1 LQVGYTKNNNF
12 YEIEPGIVQK
22 VFMHPTDPFTG
33 KVDPDWPVV
42 YFTKEDGTQDTK
54 PNLEFIGAV
63 RVRLLHSHNAGTFLN
78 KLVRPISL
86 HMTQYPVVGE
96 LVNVANYGDKYY
108 YSNPLNIYN
117 RVFSNRLDNYVGD
130 GKVIDEKMLY
140 NRPIFADSGDTVF
153 QGRFGQSMHF
163 GSDEEYISPFV
174 KITAGQNSNPND
186 DTEYDIGNKN
196 QDISFP
202 HIEDLNN
209 DDASILLTTRGHVD
223 LINAAPS
230 LNKPKIFGP
239 HSSIVTNAGSIAIN
253 AKHGDIFHF
262 AKNTINLAANQSIS
276 LEAPK
281 GNIYLGAASDYADN
295 PAVKGKE
302 LKALLNEIVVS
313 VKAFA
318 TNINDVPEGEGG
330 VPESVKTSA
339 EKLAKDMA
347 ILQGQ
352 LEEERPKFL
361 SKRVFMVSDLN
372 PDNEEDKELEEF
384 YKAYMDAEFKWEDVE
399 WPEIKEVKDEYYEVE
414 KITNVAGV
422 RG

>member
-1 LQVGYTKNNNF
+1 MQVGYTKNNNF

-153 QGRFGQSMHF
+153 QGRFGQSIHLD
-163 GSDEEYISPFV
+163 GHQNKSSIKISSHDDEEKDGAFRKE
-174 KITAGQNSNPND
+174 KID
-186 DTEYDIGNKN
+186 
-196 QDISFP
+196 
-202 HIEDLNN
+202 N
-209 DDASILLTTRGHVD
+209 DDASIYLLSRGMSDKFDGQDVNGKKV
-223 LINAAPS
+223 LIKSN
-230 LNKPKIFGP
+230 G
-239 HSSIVTNAGSIAIN
+239 
-253 AKHGDIFHF
+253 
-262 AKNTINLAANQSIS
+262 
-276 LEAPK
+276 
-281 GNIYLGAASDYADN
+281 
-295 PAVKGKE
+295 
-302 LKALLNEIVVS
+302 
-313 VKAFA
+313 
-318 TNINDVPEGEGG
+318 
-330 VPESVKTSA
+330 
-339 EKLAKDMA
+339 
-347 ILQGQ
+347 IL
-352 LEEERPKFL
+352 
-361 SKRVFMVSDLN
+361 
-372 PDNEEDKELEEF
+372 
-384 YKAYMDAEFKWEDVE
+384 
-399 WPEIKEVKDEYYEVE
+399 
-414 KITNVAGV
+414 
-422 RG
+422 